1 MIVQTHFDVN
11 GRDFIRTIS
20 DEGRYV
26 VRDGVEYSEAC
37 DPAELG
43 RSYTEGNIIEDGGG
57 SESAEA
63 KALTR
68 FANSF
73 TGASNQD
80 LISTAEMLIEQRI
93 KEE

>member
-11 GRDFIRTIS
+11 GRDFIRTVS
-20 DEGRYV
+20 DSGRYV
-26 VRDGVEYSEAC
+26 VRDGVSYSEAC

-43 RSYTEGNIIEDGGG
+43 RTYTEGNIIEYDTG
-57 SESAEA
+57 ESAEA

-68 FANSF
+68 FANSI

-80 LISTAEMLIEQRI
+80 LISTAEMLIEQKI

>member
-11 GRDFIRTIS
+11 GRDFIGTVS

-26 VRDGVEYSEAC
+26 VRDGGEYSEAC
-37 DPAELG
+37 DPAEYG
-43 RSYTEGNIIEDGGG
+43 RTYTEGNIIEYDTG
-57 SESAEA
+57 ESAEA

-68 FANSF
+68 FANSI

-80 LISTAEMLIEQRI
+80 LISTAEMLIEEKI
-93 KEE
+93 KEA